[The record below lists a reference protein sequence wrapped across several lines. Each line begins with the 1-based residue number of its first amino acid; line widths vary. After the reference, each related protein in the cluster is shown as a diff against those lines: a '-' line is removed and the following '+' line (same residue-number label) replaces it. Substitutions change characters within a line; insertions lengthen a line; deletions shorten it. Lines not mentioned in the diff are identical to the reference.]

1 MAGDKKNIP
10 NQSDKLEAGESAP
23 ADASASDQGKKK
35 FKMPVIR
42 RSSLDQLL
50 ELPATHNWIT
60 SAVDGDDDEGGE
72 GLPDLNP
79 DDAMEYEQRLARRK
93 GEAKYGSHV
102 REARDPSDVPDQD
115 MGMGAG
121 IKGHPLLADMPLGSQ
136 AAIEQINAAEND
148 AAKIEL
154 KRKLENKKRAE
165 HTSIPTPRAY

>member
-1 MAGDKKNIP
+1 MSIEDKSNKNQKVEVSSVPVDNNVQIP
-10 NQSDKLEAGESAP
+10 STKRRNRI
-23 ADASASDQGKKK
+23 
-35 FKMPVIR
+35 VIR
-42 RSSLDQLL
+42 RSSLDRLL
-50 ELPATHNWIT
+50 DIPPTHQWLQ
-60 SAVDGDDDEGGE
+60 SDDDEDDGGE

-93 GEAKYGSHV
+93 GEARYGSHV

-115 MGMGAG
+115 MGVGAG

-136 AAIEQINAAEND
+136 AAIEQINLAEND

-165 HTSIPTPRAY
+165 HTSTPTPRAY